1 MAGFNADTP
10 AGAVVS
16 RTVTLVEGSSFCI
29 SSANGD
35 INPEYPHGV
44 FHEDTRI
51 LSRWNLTV
59 NGQPLEPLTAEV
71 KEPYR
76 ARFACRV
83 PRRDG
88 YADSPLIVERVR
100 EVAAGILEEITVW
113 NHSLHS
119 AECTVVLSVESDFA
133 DLFEVKEAHVRRR
146 WEESRQPDGESLTL
160 RATWQDVRKDVVVKA
175 SGARISADALTY
187 RVTVPPHGHWSTALT
202 VVPAVDG
209 KDPAALI
216 VRPASGQMS
225 PRDQRRQEWV
235 AKIPVLHMGNQSID
249 RTLHAPFLYRTQFH
263 SSTPEEETQR
273 ALEHLETLIQL
284 EGPSTIAA
292 VILESIPGTAGIM
305 VPPPGYLQGVR
316 ELATKYGIIYIA
328 DEVMCGFGRS
338 EKWFAIDH
346 FDVVPDLLTFA
357 KGVNSGYVPLGGVAI
372 SPEIAATFG
381 QRAYPGGLTYSGHP
395 LATAAAVAT
404 INAMRD
410 EGIVENAAQLGADV
424 FAPGLAALQEKH
436 QSVGEVRGAGAFWAI
451 ELVKDRQTREPL
463 APYGASSPEMNEL
476 IAACRTRG
484 LLPFANF
491 NRIHVVP
498 PLNISV
504 EDANR
509 GLSILDEVLDIAD
522 AKIF

>member
-1 MAGFNADTP
+1 MTATTEQQIPEEDLAAGRRAYELD
-10 AGAVVS
+10 
-16 RTVTLVEGSSFCI
+16 RR
-29 SSANGD
+29 
-35 INPEYPHGV
+35 HV
-44 FHEDTRI
+44 FHSWSAQETLTPMTITRAAGSYVWDGDGNRLLDFSSQLVNTNI
-51 LSRWNLTV
+51 GHQHPKVVAAIQEQAGKLCTVAPQFVNEARSEAARLIAELTPGELNKIFFTNGGADAVEHAIRMARLHTGKYKVLSAYRSYHGGTALAV
-59 NGQPLEPLTAEV
+59 NVTGD
-71 KEPYR
+71 
-76 ARFACRV
+76 
-83 PRRDG
+83 PRRIPNDYG
-88 YADSPLIVERVR
+88 N
-100 EVAAGILEEITVW
+100 AGTV
-113 NHSLHS
+113 H
-119 AECTVVLSVESDFA
+119 F
-133 DLFEVKEAHVRRR
+133 
-146 WEESRQPDGESLTL
+146 
-160 RATWQDVRKDVVVKA
+160 
-175 SGARISADALTY
+175 
-187 RVTVPPHGHWSTALT
+187 
-202 VVPAVDG
+202 
-209 KDPAALI
+209 
-216 VRPASGQMS
+216 
-225 PRDQRRQEWV
+225 
-235 AKIPVLHMGNQSID
+235 
-249 RTLHAPFLYRTQFH
+249 HAPFLYRTQFH

-273 ALEHLETLIQL
+273 ALEHLETMIQL

-338 EKWFAIDH
+338 GKWFAIDH

-410 EGIVENAAQLGADV
+410 EGIVENAAQLGSDV
-424 FAPGLAALQEKH
+424 LGPGLATLQEKH
-436 QSVGEVRGAGAFWAI
+436 QSVGDVRGTGVFWAI

-509 GLSILDEVLDIAD
+509 GLSILDEVLEIAD
-522 AKIF
+522 ARVS